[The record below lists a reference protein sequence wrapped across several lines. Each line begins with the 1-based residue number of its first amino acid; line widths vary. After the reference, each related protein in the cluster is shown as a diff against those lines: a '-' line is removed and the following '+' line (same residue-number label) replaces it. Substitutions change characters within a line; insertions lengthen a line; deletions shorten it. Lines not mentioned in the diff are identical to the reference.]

1 MAHLSHLQSG
11 PQLFLHPT
19 YFPQTEIRLLLLI
32 KETSDHFSHFLIN
45 WQKCMISLRMWAGQI
60 QEHYTLICYSFC
72 LKIPRLC

>member
-1 MAHLSHLQSG
+1 MAQFSHLQHG

-19 YFPQTEIRLLLLI
+19 CFPQTEIRLLLLI

-45 WQKCMISLRMWAGQI
+45 RQKCMISLRMWAGQI
-60 QEHYTLICYSFC
+60 QEHYSLICYSFC